1 MTSSHDFRPTTL
13 VLGATGRHGR
23 TGARIVQQLLAS
35 GHNVRALARSTG
47 EHTDALIAQGAEVVV
62 GDLLDR
68 RTLAD
73 GVDGVDNVYFT
84 YPIAEGVLAAAANL
98 ASVLRAAKLSP
109 RFVVMSMGV
118 SVPDS
123 PSALGRAQ
131 WTAEEVLFW
140 SGLEPVVLRLRALF
154 YENIQL
160 LHGESIR
167 ATGRFANSFGS
178 GRAPWISG
186 QDAADLAVAALLA
199 PDRYPAGTISYP
211 TGVEVLSHKEIA
223 EVIAAETGDSV
234 EYVPISGAA
243 WQAELE
249 AGSTGGVINPAMAQ
263 HISAIGVAF
272 SVPRQGVPVPEPDP
286 EAVAT
291 VIGRSPLSFAEFVR
305 ANRTSFSRQD

>member
-1 MTSSHDFRPTTL
+1 MTSSNDFRPTTL

-23 TGARIVQQLLAS
+23 TGARIVEQLLAG

-68 RTLAD
+68 RTLGE
-73 GVDGVDNVYFT
+73 GVDGVDSVYFT

-98 ASVLRAAKLSP
+98 ASVLRAGKLSP

-118 SVPDS
+118 SVPES

-131 WTAEEVLFW
+131 WAAEEVLSW
-140 SGLEPVVLRLRALF
+140 AGLEPVVLRLRALF

-160 LHGESIR
+160 LHGGSIR

-199 PDRYPAGTISYP
+199 PVRYPAGTISYP

-223 EVIAAETGDSV
+223 EVIAAEIGSPV
-234 EYVPISGAA
+234 EYTPVSRAA

-249 AGSTGGVINPAMAQ
+249 AGSNGGVINPAMAQ
-263 HISAIGVAF
+263 HISAIGEAF
-272 SVPRQGVPVPEPDP
+272 SVPREGVPVPESGSADVK
-286 EAVAT
+286 ALL
-291 VIGRSPLSFAEFVR
+291 GRAPLSFAEFVR
-305 ANRTSFSRQD
+305 VNRTAFARN